1 MANNGELV
9 KGSGSGTRHWNEDFV
24 LTDGDGVAL
33 FTVARTT
40 GLVTAAGGIVNT
52 LPPALSLETALTAAA
67 GGTQA
72 AALALSATK
81 AVHNVAT
88 VATAADSVKLPAAT
102 GSGKLHFVKNS
113 AAANS
118 LQLFGASTET
128 IDGVASATGVAIAA
142 GKARLLVDL
151 AAGAWVSLL
160 GA

>member
-1 MANNGELV
+1 MPNGDLV
-9 KGSGSGTRHWNEDFV
+9 KGAGCGTRQWNEDFV
-24 LTDGDGVAL
+24 LTAADGTAL

-40 GLVTAAGGIVNT
+40 GLVTAAGAG
-52 LPPALSLETALTAAA
+52 LGLSLETALTAAA
-67 GGTQA
+67 GGGQA
-72 AALALSATK
+72 GALALSSSK
-81 AVHNVAT
+81 VIHNVAT

-102 GSGKLHFVKNS
+102 GSGRLHFVKNS
-113 AAANS
+113 AAVNS

-128 IDGVASATGVAIAA
+128 IDGVASATGVAIGA